1 MIGYSPRATQIP
13 VIYICKL
20 PSSAQFKAEEYLF
33 RNFFQVPDYKV
44 VALRV
49 IERRKA
55 PGVFEG
61 NEVRFLW
68 MIVEMYGPEA
78 SDLLACH
85 LRAVDALLQRG
96 RKYCHAVSLCSAV
109 LKARLLTRGPY
120 QEEPPVSSLLELGH
134 ETVDDVRLGCDDVY
148 SVHVPLGG
156 SPLLET
162 FNVWACQDGGLAH
175 SNGHN
180 VLVMLRLRMS
190 SSLTTLSM
198 SFLLSSSTMSIFH
211 CLMR

>member
-1 MIGYSPRATQIP
+1 M
-13 VIYICKL
+13 
-20 PSSAQFKAEEYLF
+20 
-33 RNFFQVPDYKV
+33 PDYKV

-49 IERRKA
+49 IERGKA

-61 NEVRFLW
+61 DEVGFLW
-68 MIVEMYGPEA
+68 MVVEMYGPEA

-96 RKYCHAVSLCSAV
+96 CKHCHVVSLCSTV
-109 LKARLLTRGPY
+109 LETRLLTRGPY

-134 ETVDDVRLGCDDVY
+134 ETVDDVRLRRDDVY

-175 SNGHN
+175 SNGRS

-198 SFLLSSSTMSIFH
+198 SFLLSSSTMRIFH
-211 CLMR
+211 CLMRQRWQRGGLEECLRTSPRVVERMVLRMTTQC